1 MDSTITF
8 KTDAAT
14 KKAAKS
20 LAKEIGLSLDEFI
33 TDCLARAIID
43 HHLTTDRPTPAS
55 LKLRRM
61 LEEAERELA
70 AGDFIGPF
78 DNAEDAIAALDES
91 VKKYR
96 DPKGE

>member
-1 MDSTITF
+1 MDNTITF

-20 LAKEIGLSLDEFI
+20 LAKEVGLSLDEFI
-33 TDCLARAIID
+33 TDCLARVIID

-55 LKLRRM
+55 FKLRKI
-61 LEEAERELA
+61 LNEAERELA

-78 DNAEDAIAALDES
+78 SSYKEAVEALDKAVENE
-91 VKKYR
+91 R
-96 DPKGE
+96 PKAS